1 MCIIYNTYL
10 LSCDQYP
17 ITREQMSRNEFL
29 NETMS
34 WIFFS
39 EMMIKILGLGFK
51 EYAADNFN
59 VFDCS
64 VVMVS
69 LIEYIIE

>member
-1 MCIIYNTYL
+1 
-10 LSCDQYP
+10 
-17 ITREQMSRNEFL
+17 MSRNEFL